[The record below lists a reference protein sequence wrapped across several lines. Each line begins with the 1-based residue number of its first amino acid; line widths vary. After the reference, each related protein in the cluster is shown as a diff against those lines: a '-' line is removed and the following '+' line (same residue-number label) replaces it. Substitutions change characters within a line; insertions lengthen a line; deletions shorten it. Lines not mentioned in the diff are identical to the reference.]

1 MTNSQCQIANGDADH
16 LPLTLDAMAQGKR
29 PRARDIMA
37 DVGKR
42 LRWAREVVADSQASL
57 CRDLGGLDPTAWN
70 RWERGNRYPDPIALI
85 RFCDTF
91 GLTMDYLYR
100 GDLRGVREDVAFRLA
115 AYHPELVDRAHPVEA
130 RRAKAA
136 ARVA

>member
-1 MTNSQCQIANGDADH
+1 
-16 LPLTLDAMAQGKR
+16 MAQGKR
-29 PRARDIMA
+29 PRARDIRA
-37 DVGKR
+37 ELGKR
-42 LRWAREVVADSQASL
+42 LRWAREVVAESQARL
-57 CRDLGGLDPTAWN
+57 CRDLGGVDATAWN
-70 RWERGNRYPDPIALI
+70 RWERGTRYPDPVVLV
-85 RFCDTF
+85 RFCDVF

-115 AYHPELVDRAHPVEA
+115 AYHPELVDAARPAEA